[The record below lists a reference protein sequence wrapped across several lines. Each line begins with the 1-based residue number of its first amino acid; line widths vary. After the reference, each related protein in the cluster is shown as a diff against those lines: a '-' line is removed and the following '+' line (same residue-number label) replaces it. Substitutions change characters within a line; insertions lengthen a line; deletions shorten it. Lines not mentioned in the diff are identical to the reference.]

1 MEYQH
6 LSRIVSLYP
15 NTAVSRFACYK
26 IRKGLISEGLA
37 IDEEIVYSLLICR
50 KCSTKLEPGINCKV
64 SIGGK
69 KKKFQNSAVY
79 SCDLCKNNTKFGG
92 VQRIKGLKGPKPKN
106 KENTVVAKLDCVKL
120 EEIYKE
126 KPMRTL
132 SKEGKKKSLLDSF
145 FESTQEKSLYK
156 IFL

>member
-15 NTAVSRFACYK
+15 NTALSRFACYR
-26 IRKGLISEGLA
+26 IRKDLLGEGLA
-37 IDEEIVYSLLICR
+37 TDEEIVYSLLICR

-64 SIGGK
+64 GLAGK
-69 KKKFQNSAVY
+69 KKGFQNSAVY
-79 SCDLCKNNTKFGG
+79 CCDLCGTRTRFGG
-92 VQRIKGLKGPKPKN
+92 VPKVKGLKGPKPRIKGRTAPV
-106 KENTVVAKLDCVKL
+106 KQECAKL

-132 SKEGKKKSLLDSF
+132 SKDSKKKSLLDSF